1 MVDLLT
7 RVIYVFANI
16 DVILLKVVAFGITYL
31 LIINS

>member
-16 DVILLKVVAFGITYL
+16 DVILLKVVAFGNNIFIDYQ
-31 LIINS
+31 